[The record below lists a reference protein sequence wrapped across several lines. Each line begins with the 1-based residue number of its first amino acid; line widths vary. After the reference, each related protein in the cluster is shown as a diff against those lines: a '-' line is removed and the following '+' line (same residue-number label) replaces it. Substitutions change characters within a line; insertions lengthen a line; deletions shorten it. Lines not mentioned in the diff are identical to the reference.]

1 MQEYR
6 QTLKEAVDDDE
17 KLDILSG
24 IGISSLSREKDL
36 KNYIHLLDR
45 QSDQE
50 LDEQTDFE
58 LLQGL
63 TNDQIEKTQNIS
75 TRKALIKFV
84 KNVKNYPKLSSN
96 NSYSKCLEKAK
107 KKGLKLCPEGYCT
120 AKEKFEVYPSAYANA
135 YAVQVCKGDKADLE
149 GNYVNHYETEKK
161 DEDSGLTRWFKEDW
175 VNVCEKDVSGNYLPC
190 GRKKAILKP
199 KDYPYCRPLNKLPGT
214 TVKTVGELSAAQVL
228 EMCKEKRSL
237 EQGVDSK
244 PTRVFL

>member
-1 MQEYR
+1 MEEYR
-6 QTLKEAVDDDE
+6 QALKEAVDDDE
-17 KLDILSG
+17 KLDILAG

-36 KNYIHLLDR
+36 KNYIHLLTR
-45 QSDQE
+45 ESE
-50 LDEQTDFE
+50 DEMTDFE
-58 LLQGL
+58 MLQGL
-63 TNDQIEKTQNIS
+63 TKEQIEKAQNIP

-84 KNVKNYPKLSSN
+84 KNVKNYPRPSN
-96 NSYSKCLEKAK
+96 SSYSNCLEKAK

-135 YAVQVCKGDKADLE
+135 YAVQVCKGDKPDLE
-149 GNYVNHYETEKK
+149 GNYVNRYGTEKK
-161 DEDSGLTRWFKEDW
+161 EEDSGLTRWFKEEW
-175 VNVCEKDVSGNYLPC
+175 VNVCEKDGEGNYLPC
-190 GRKKAILKP
+190 GRKKASLKP

-214 TVKTVGELSAAQVL
+214 TVKTVGELSAAQIL